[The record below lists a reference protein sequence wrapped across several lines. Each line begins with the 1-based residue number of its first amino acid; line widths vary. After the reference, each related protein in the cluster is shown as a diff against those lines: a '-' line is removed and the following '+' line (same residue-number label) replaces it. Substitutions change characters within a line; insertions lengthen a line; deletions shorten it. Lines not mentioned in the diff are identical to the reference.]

1 MRVTPGF
8 RLKAKHVIHA
18 VGPVWQGGNRG
29 EPQLLASAYRH
40 ALGARSVAFPA
51 ISTGVY
57 RYPLDAATSVAV
69 ATVREFLREH
79 AGPKRMIFC
88 CFDERTEAAYRRELT
103 AGRGA

>member
-1 MRVTPGF
+1 VARREP
-8 RLKAKHVIHA
+8 
-18 VGPVWQGGNRG
+18 G

-57 RYPLDAATSVAV
+57 GYPLDAATSVAV
-69 ATVREFLREH
+69 AAVREFLREH
-79 AGPKRMIFC
+79 AGPKRVIFC